1 MAPCS
6 LKHLI
11 ILAISEDGP
20 RPTNVHNGTPI
31 ASKIEKFPHLQ
42 STVGYGGL
50 IFQNSIFQDAIFQDA
65 IDARAACH
73 ARGSRW
79 RVTETVAAIVAAH
92 RAGHQSPAQ
101 TVARSFKRIRAHND
115 PAIFI
120 SLRDEKDAVAEAEAL
135 AAKEASE
142 LPLLGIPVAVK
153 DNIDVAGLPTTAACP
168 AYAYTPTRDATSVA
182 RLRQAGA
189 IIIGKTNLD
198 QFATGL
204 VGVRSPYGIPTNPM
218 RADLIP
224 GGSSSG
230 SAVAVSVGL
239 VPLSLGTDTAGSG
252 RVPAMFNNIVG
263 LKPSLG
269 LVPTTGVV
277 PACRTLDCVS
287 VFSLTVDD
295 AVAALSVMAGPDSTD
310 PFSRNRTL
318 SRLSPFPTGLRLG
331 VPRDGQLIFF
341 GDRVQEAAYAAAIER
356 WRALGATTVGF
367 DLEPLYETARL
378 LYEGPWV
385 AERYLVIRNLLAS
398 SPDAIHPVTR
408 EITIAGSRLSAADT
422 FTALY
427 RLQGLRRTAEH
438 AFAGIDALVLPTAP
452 TAYSTAQV
460 LANPIELNSRL
471 GTYTNFVNLL
481 DLCGLAL
488 PSAIRTDEIP
498 FGITLLAPAGQ
509 DALLASIGRV
519 FQAQTKLTLGAKG
532 VTLPPL
538 ADLELALTGDEIPI
552 AVVGAH
558 LSGMALNGELKALG
572 GRLLEATS
580 TAPDYRLYALSTTPP
595 KPGMLRVEA
604 GSGASIELELWALP
618 AAAFAK
624 FVAAVP
630 PPLSI
635 GTVRLADGRG
645 VKGFIVEAADIDGA
659 REISAFGGWR
669 AFVAE
674 VAVG

>member
-1 MAPCS
+1 VS
-6 LKHLI
+6 
-11 ILAISEDGP
+11 
-20 RPTNVHNGTPI
+20 
-31 ASKIEKFPHLQ
+31 
-42 STVGYGGL
+42 
-50 IFQNSIFQDAIFQDA
+50 
-65 IDARAACH
+65 
-73 ARGSRW
+73 
-79 RVTETVAAIVAAH
+79 ETVAAIVAAH
-92 RAGHQSPAQ
+92 RAGRQTPAQ
-101 TVARSFKRIRAHND
+101 TVARSFQRIREHND

-120 SLRDEKDAVAEAEAL
+120 SLRDENDAIAEAEAL
-135 AAKEASE
+135 AVNKEASA
-142 LPLLGIPVAVK
+142 LPLYGVPVAVK

-168 AYAYTPTRDATSVA
+168 AYSYTPTRDAIAVA
-182 RLRQAGA
+182 RLRRAGA

-218 RADLIP
+218 RADLVP

-230 SAVAVSVGL
+230 SAVAVSAGL

-252 RVPAMFNNIVG
+252 RVPAMLNNIVG

-269 LVPTTGVV
+269 LVPTAGVV

-295 AVAALSVMAGPDSTD
+295 AVIALEAMAGPDRSD

-318 SRLSPFPTGLRLG
+318 SRMSPFPTGLRLG

-341 GDRVQEAAYAAAIER
+341 GDKKQEAAYAASLEK
-356 WRALGATTVGF
+356 WRALGATLVGF

-385 AERYLVIRNLLAS
+385 AERYLVIRNMLAS

-422 FTALY
+422 FAALY
-427 RLQGLRRTAEH
+427 RLQALRRTAEH
-438 AFAGIDALVLPTAP
+438 AFADIEALVLPTAP

-488 PSAIRTDEIP
+488 PSAIRPDEIP

-532 VTLPPL
+532 VAMPPL
-538 ADLELALTGDEIPI
+538 ADLALALTGDEIPI

-558 LSGMALNGELKALG
+558 LSGMALNSELKAHG
-572 GRLLEATS
+572 ARLLEATS
-580 TAPDYRLYALSTTPP
+580 TAPDYRLYALPTTPP

-604 GSGASIELELWALP
+604 GTGTSIELELWALP

-624 FVAAVP
+624 FVDAIP

-635 GTVRLADGRG
+635 GTVRLKDGRG
-645 VKGFIVEAADIDGA
+645 IKGFIVEAADIGSAKD
-659 REISAFGGWR
+659 ISAFGGWR
-669 AFVAE
+669 SFVAK
-674 VAVG
+674 ATA